1 MLSSQKKAIRIILA
15 AAFIIAGGIFALQAN
30 ALEVDKIINVNVSVA
45 TTTTPPSGGGGGGG
59 DLPPVISG
67 VIATSSFTS
76 ITVVWS
82 ASDDHGITNVT
93 FEYGLSP
100 SYGNSGAV
108 AGNYQSVI
116 TNLATDTL
124 YYYKISVSDTVP
136 QLVAYTG
143 SIRTL
148 AYQADITP
156 PDISNISVVPGV
168 TTATISW
175 TTNEA
180 ADSQI
185 NYGKTFSYGDTV
197 TGAALVTSHSMP
209 LSNLLPNNS
218 YHFRIISMDG
228 SANSTSTVD
237 LIFTTLKDNIPP
249 PDVSNFSLATTSN
262 SFVLHW
268 TNPILVSVP
277 DFVGVKIL
285 RKIGSSSAHINDGTL
300 VYTGAGETFTD
311 TSAAVGPTYYY
322 TIFSYDTSDNYSPG
336 NYKSG
341 KLVAPPL
348 PTPEICNNH
357 IDDDNNG
364 KTDCADPACSAYP
377 LCLPPPQIEICNNGI
392 DDNGNGKVDCA
403 DPACVSASNCVQP
416 PEEKPPEGAKTPE
429 VCNNGVDDDKNGFVD
444 CADPA
449 CAQFIDCAL
458 KPPPVTVP
466 AFAHINLSDI
476 SFLAANRT
484 LRLTPV
490 GDMVSSLA
498 GTQITVMLPGNL
510 LMAIPKGMTLR
521 VGVDSHQFVY
531 NTASQEYYADLSMP
545 NGITPAYLEIDYG
558 AGQMDSTA
566 FRFSGLQKG
575 NVAGDKGALS
585 GAKVVLYDTKGNKA
599 ATENFG
605 QNNPLT
611 TGADGAYGWLVPNGE
626 YFLTAEKDDFFTNTS
641 QKFTVR
647 NNIVNQNISL
657 KIKPPPLAELISP
670 TGTIAENITRV
681 FDFGLQN
688 IQALRENPVVQKAAQ
703 NIFAPTAIAVV
714 AAGAIPL
721 ISWLDI
727 IPFLR
732 LLFLQPLMLVGR
744 RKRAN
749 WGMVYNALSK
759 QPVDLAIVRL
769 LNLENNRVVQSRVT
783 DLQGHYLFM
792 VDPGKYK
799 IEVQKHGFVFP
810 SQLLRGYK
818 NDGKKT
824 DIYHGEEV
832 DVKEMN
838 ASITANI
845 PLDPV
850 GAQKKPSR
858 LIWERFWRSVQVG
871 LSWAGLIVTG
881 VSYYITTKWYIGVL
895 LVIHLVLFLVFR
907 RLAKPAKG
915 KGWGIVYGADTKKPV
930 GRVVARLFNSQFNKL
945 VATQVTDAKG
955 RYFFLAGDD
964 KFYISYEHKEY
975 QPDKSDTIDLSG
987 KESEAIGVD
996 KELKKQ

>member
-1 MLSSQKKAIRIILA
+1 MFSSQKKAIRIILA
-15 AAFIIAGGIFALQAN
+15 AAIIIAGGIFALRAN

-45 TTTTPPSGGGGGGG
+45 ATSTPPSGSSGGG
-59 DLPPVISG
+59 DIPPIISA
-67 VIATSSFTS
+67 VTATSSYTS
-76 ITVVWS
+76 ITVIWS
-82 ASDDHGITNVT
+82 ASDDHGINNVT
-93 FEYGLSP
+93 FEYGLTL
-100 SYGNSGAV
+100 SYGSTGAV
-108 AGNYQSVI
+108 TGNYQSI
-116 TNLATDTL
+116 INNLATDTL
-124 YYYKISVSDTVP
+124 YYYKISVSDTAS
-136 QLVAYTG
+136 QLVSYTG

-148 AYQADITP
+148 AYQADTTP
-156 PDISNISVVPGV
+156 PIISAVTVVPGA
-168 TTATISW
+168 TTATINW
-175 TTNEA
+175 TTNES

-185 NYGKTFSYGDTV
+185 NYGKDISYGDTA
-197 TGAALVTSHSMP
+197 TNAALATSHSI
-209 LSNLLPNNS
+209 LVSNLLPNNS
-218 YHFRIISMDG
+218 YHFRIISTDG
-228 SANSTSTVD
+228 SANSTSTAD
-237 LIFTTLKDNIPP
+237 AIFTTLKDNIPP

-262 SFVLHW
+262 SFVLNW
-268 TNPILVSVP
+268 TNPSLISVP

-285 RKIGSSSAHINDGTL
+285 RKIGSSAANISDGTL
-300 VYTGAGETFTD
+300 VYTGAGAAFTD
-311 TSAAVGPTYYY
+311 IGVTVGPTYFY

-336 NYKSG
+336 SYKSG
-341 KLVAPPL
+341 KLVSPPP

-357 IDDDNNG
+357 IDDDANG

-377 LCLPPPQIEICNNGI
+377 ACLPPPQIEICNNGT
-392 DDNGNGKVDCA
+392 DDNGNGKIDCA
-403 DPACVSASNCVQP
+403 DPACASAPNCIQP

-449 CAQFIDCAL
+449 CAQFPDCAV

-466 AFAHINLSDI
+466 VFAHINLSDI

-510 LMAIPKGMTLR
+510 LMATPKGMTLR
-521 VGVDSHQFVY
+521 VGVDKHQFVY
-531 NTASQEYYADLSMP
+531 NTASQEYYADLSVP

-558 AGQMDSTA
+558 ADQMDSTA
-566 FRFSGLQKG
+566 FRLGGLQKG
-575 NVAGDKGALS
+575 SVAGDKGALA
-585 GAKVVLYDTKGNKA
+585 GAKVVLFDTKGNRVT
-599 ATENFG
+599 TENSG
-605 QNNPLT
+605 QNNPQMT
-611 TGADGAYGWLVPNGE
+611 SADGVYGWLVPNGD
-626 YFLTAEKDDFFTNTS
+626 YYLTAEKDDFFTNTS

-657 KIKPPPLAELISP
+657 KIKPPPLAQLISP
-670 TGTIAENITRV
+670 TATLAENITKV
-681 FDFGLQN
+681 FDFGMQN
-688 IQALRENPVVQKAAQ
+688 IQAVRENPAVQQAART
-703 NIFAPTAIAVV
+703 IFAPTAIAVV

-721 ISWLDI
+721 ISWLDVL
-727 IPFLR
+727 PFLR
-732 LLFLQPLMLVGR
+732 LLFLQPLMLIGR

-769 LNLENNRVVQSRVT
+769 INSENNRLVQSRVT

-810 SQLLRGYK
+810 SQLLQGYK

-824 DIYHGEEV
+824 DLYHGELV
-832 DVKEMN
+832 DVKEAN

-845 PLDPV
+845 PLDPA

-858 LIWERFWRSVQVG
+858 LIWERFWRSVQIG

-881 VSYYITTKWYIGVL
+881 ISYYITTKWYIGVL
-895 LVIHLVLFLVFR
+895 LAVHLVLFLVFR
-907 RLAKPAKG
+907 RMAKPAKG

-964 KFYISYEHKEY
+964 KFYISYEHKDY